1 MKLAR
6 ICQLLANIERADLG
20 YNWCLEQIGH
30 HPKDNEEARLLY
42 GVINDWYAQY
52 LLDVNNFSK
61 AIIHLNEAYKVC
73 TEGFALLFHFN
84 ITLMSVY
91 FRE

>member
-6 ICQLLANIERADLG
+6 ICQLQAKIDRADLG

-30 HPKDNEEARLLY
+30 HPKDSEEARLLY

-52 LLDVNNFSK
+52 LLDVNNLPK
-61 AIIHLNEAYKVC
+61 ALIHLNEAYKVC
-73 TEGFALLFHFN
+73 TEIEGLPCLFSMALH
-84 ITLMSVY
+84 
-91 FRE
+91 